1 MKIPPHSKLVFIG
14 DSITDC
20 GRARPI
26 AQGLDGQLGI
36 GYVSLIQALVNAAY
50 PQHQLQVVNVG
61 ISGNTV
67 RDLVTRW
74 SSDVLALQPDWL
86 SIMIGINDV
95 WRHFDAP
102 EMQVDHVPLAEF
114 RQTLEQLIQQT
125 RPRLNGLVLM
135 SPFYLEPDRDNPMRV
150 MMDAYGGVVKELAA
164 QYEALFVD
172 TQAAFDTALRHFPP
186 QALAA
191 DQVHPNLTGHMIL
204 ARAFLETAG
213 YGSSG
218 NS

>member
-1 MKIPPHSKLVFIG
+1 MKIAPHSKLVFIG

-20 GRARPI
+20 GRVRPI
-26 AQGLDGQLGI
+26 AQGLDGQLGT
-36 GYVSLIQALVNAAY
+36 GYVSLIQALVNATY

-67 RDLVTRW
+67 RDLVRRW
-74 SSDVLALQPDWL
+74 STDVLALQPDWL
-86 SIMIGINDV
+86 AIMIGINDV
-95 WRHFDAP
+95 WRNFAGP

-114 RQTLEQLIQQT
+114 QQTLEQLISQT

-135 SPFYLEPDRDNPMRV
+135 SPFFIEPNRDNPMRL
-150 MMDAYGGVVKELAA
+150 MMDAYSAVVKALAV

-186 QALAA
+186 HALAG
-191 DQVHPNLTGHMIL
+191 DQIHPNLTGHMIL
-204 ARAFLETAG
+204 AQAFLDAVE
-213 YGSSG
+213 YGS
-218 NS
+218 

>member
-1 MKIPPHSKLVFIG
+1 MKIAPHSKLVFIG

-20 GRARPI
+20 GRVRPI
-26 AQGLDGQLGI
+26 AQGLDGQLGT
-36 GYVSLIQALVNAAY
+36 GYVSLIQALVNATY

-67 RDLVTRW
+67 RDLVRRW
-74 SSDVLALQPDWL
+74 STDVLALQPDWL
-86 SIMIGINDV
+86 AIMIGINDV
-95 WRHFDAP
+95 WRNFAGP

-114 RQTLEQLIQQT
+114 QQKLEQLVRET

-135 SPFYLEPDRDNPMRV
+135 SPFFIEPNRDNPMRLI
-150 MMDAYGGVVKELAA
+150 MDAYGAVVKALAV

-186 QALAA
+186 HALAD
-191 DQVHPNLTGHMIL
+191 DQIHPNLTGHMIL
-204 ARAFLETAG
+204 AQAFLDAVG
-213 YGSSG
+213 YGS
-218 NS
+218 

>member
-26 AQGLDGQLGI
+26 AQGLDGQLGT
-36 GYVSLIQALVNAAY
+36 GYVSLIQALVNAAA

-61 ISGNTV
+61 ISGHTV
-67 RDLVTRW
+67 RDLVRRW
-74 SSDVLALQPDWL
+74 PSDVLALQPDWL

-95 WRHFDAP
+95 WRHFAAP

-114 RQTLEQLIQQT
+114 QQTLEQLIRQT

-135 SPFYLEPDRDNPMRV
+135 SPFYLEPDLDNPMRV

-164 QYEALFVD
+164 QHEALFVD

-204 ARAFLETAG
+204 ARAFLEAVG
-213 YGSSG
+213 YAWSG
-218 NS
+218 